1 MADKKLAG
9 IRILMVVAPDQFRDE
24 ELLEPKRIFEEQ
36 GAEVVVASTRSGE
49 AKGMLGAKVT
59 PDAQITDLNASEFDA
74 VTVVGGMGSPT
85 HLWDNHTL
93 HNILREMNQANK
105 VVSAICL
112 SGAALARAGVL
123 ERKEATVWPMPESLK
138 ALDEGKAKYKQQ
150 PVVKDGR
157 TITANGPEAAREFG
171 ETIVK
176 ELSATR
182 AKV

>member
-9 IRILMVVAPDQFRDE
+9 TRILMVVAPEQFRDE
-24 ELLEPKRIFEEQ
+24 ELLEPKRIFEEE
-36 GAEVVVASTRSGE
+36 GAEVVVASTAAGE
-49 AKGMLGAKVT
+49 AKGMLGARVT
-59 PDAQITDLNASEFDA
+59 PDAQIKDVKPSDFDA
-74 VTVVGGMGSPT
+74 VAVVGGMGSPT
-85 HLWDNHTL
+85 HLWENNTL
-93 HNILREMNQANK
+93 HNLLRDMNAANK

-123 ERKEATVWPMPESLK
+123 ENKEATVWPMPESLQ
-138 ALDEGKAKYKQQ
+138 ALDDGKAKYKKQ

-176 ELSATR
+176 ELSGTKAR
-182 AKV
+182 V